1 MNIPDDAQWAA
12 LARVIAQNKL
22 DNESLQDLLQRSRDK
37 VQDLTE
43 ENKQLRAKI
52 AAQELKRQG

>member
-22 DNESLQDLLQRSRDK
+22 DNESLQDLLQISRDK

>member
-52 AAQELKRQG
+52 ASQELKRQG